1 MNMSNES
8 FILYVQSTCPGSRAC
23 QKLVQASA
31 QLEAE
36 VRIEDLGLLLR
47 EKQPLPP
54 WLDGS
59 PCLVNRRDRTVLY
72 GSKAR
77 DALIELRGAPMAA
90 FISSADGDQHENDGA
105 LDYELEE
112 EGNATN
118 LGDSALKEALAQ
130 RSRRTQEL
138 LGDAPSST
146 PSIQSV

>member
-1 MNMSNES
+1 MSSEPS
-8 FILYVQSTCPGSRAC
+8 FVLYIQSTCPGSRAC

-31 QLEAE
+31 QLDAD

-72 GSKAR
+72 GTKAR

-90 FISSADGDQHENDGA
+90 FISSAEDSQPENDGA
-105 LDYELEE
+105 FEYELEE
-112 EGNATN
+112 DGNAAN

-130 RSRRTQEL
+130 RSRRTQEF
-138 LGDAPSST
+138 LGDAP
-146 PSIQSV
+146 PSV